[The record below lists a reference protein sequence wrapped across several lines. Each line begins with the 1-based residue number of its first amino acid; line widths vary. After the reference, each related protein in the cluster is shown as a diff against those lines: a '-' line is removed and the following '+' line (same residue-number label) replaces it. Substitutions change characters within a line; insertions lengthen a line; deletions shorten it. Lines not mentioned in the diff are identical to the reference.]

1 MTPHS
6 NTGDI
11 KGDQFA
17 GVHAPVGIIGGAIS
31 HQSTDWTA
39 GLSRFRNKPVD
50 TGPYNSFQKDT
61 SMGTYSN
68 QVVKANPSIAA
79 ANACLDA
86 EIDVAVRR
94 AVALLN
100 MQYEFREPDQV
111 KSFLSGNNTLRR
123 MLSAIHSKIR
133 REFTSEKI
141 ILEVFSDSPRSSEK
155 DVVVSVT
162 TSLPVDEAIER
173 LDRVE
178 DVKWD
183 KDSRDPYVDICVKL
197 EYQ

>member
-17 GVHAPVGIIGGAIS
+17 REGAPIGTIGGSIS
-31 HQSTDWTA
+31 HQRTGWTE
-39 GLSRFRNKPVD
+39 GLSRFRNRPVD
-50 TGPYNSFQKDT
+50 PVPYNNFQKDR

-68 QVVKANPSIAA
+68 QVVNAIPSIAA
-79 ANACLDA
+79 ANACLDV
-86 EIDVAVRR
+86 EINAAVRR

-111 KSFLSGNNTLRR
+111 KSFLNGNNTLRR